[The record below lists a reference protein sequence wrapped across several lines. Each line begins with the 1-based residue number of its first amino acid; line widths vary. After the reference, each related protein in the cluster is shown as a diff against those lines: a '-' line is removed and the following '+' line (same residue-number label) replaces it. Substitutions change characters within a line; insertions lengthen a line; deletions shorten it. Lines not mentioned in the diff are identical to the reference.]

1 MILTTKAT
9 KTHII
14 EEILMIFLKLVF
26 NSLPF
31 FFYNTIMSSKISS
44 RSNSKSFKKT
54 KKNRFDNI
62 ESPVL
67 RKKFYSALEGD
78 IHRDYIIVLY
88 KFGILLE
95 QKLRNTGGICSIN
108 ISINTED
115 LMELRPQINTCVG
128 SEDNCDH
135 IFEILTVNLYRMSN
149 VQLFNLSLV
158 DEFMG
163 RNIILL
169 CLQNIDRFYRDVKN
183 EGFTEVD
190 KGSVMVGVKSILKKE
205 PTFKT
210 KYMQGFY
217 RVELIFIII
226 SRLLARKSPKFNNLK
241 KVLLP
246 TKEVIRQVHNTI
258 SRNSFILA
266 MMPVR
271 KRVALEKDFRK
282 IRFTDDK
289 VETLENSHYILN
301 TLIDF
306 WVTIHQEIL
315 TNYKKEPHELIKY
328 SLPPTYSSSNNEDNR
343 LHLKLGEELGINF
356 ESPDG
361 KLK

>member
-1 MILTTKAT
+1 
-9 KTHII
+9 
-14 EEILMIFLKLVF
+14 
-26 NSLPF
+26 
-31 FFYNTIMSSKISS
+31 
-44 RSNSKSFKKT
+44 
-54 KKNRFDNI
+54 
-62 ESPVL
+62 
-67 RKKFYSALEGD
+67 
-78 IHRDYIIVLY
+78 
-88 KFGILLE
+88 
-95 QKLRNTGGICSIN
+95 
-108 ISINTED
+108 
-115 LMELRPQINTCVG
+115 
-128 SEDNCDH
+128 
-135 IFEILTVNLYRMSN
+135 MSN

-169 CLQNIDRFYRDVKN
+169 CLQNIDRFYRDVRN

-190 KGSVMVGVKSILKKE
+190 KGFLKVGVKSILKKNQ
-205 PTFKT
+205 PIKT

-246 TKEVIRQVHNTI
+246 NKEVIRQIYNTI

-271 KRVALEKDFRK
+271 KRIALEKDFKK
-282 IRFTDDK
+282 IRYTDDD
-289 VETLENSHYILN
+289 VNTLENSHYILN

-315 TNYKKEPHELIKY
+315 SNFKKEPHELIKY
-328 SLPPTYSSSNNEDNR
+328 SLPPSYSSSNNEDNR
-343 LHLKLGEELGINF
+343 LYIKLGEELGINF
-356 ESPDG
+356 ESPGWESKITNEQILLLLD
-361 KLK
+361 KLKFKRVPITPSTKKLLVKRIKNKLNLI